1 MMPEMKKSRVRLS
14 ASPQEMIINSEMERM
29 SKVSR
34 LIYIF
39 FSNQIILIK
48 EIDVHFSKKKDSNIF
63 FKSLN

>member
-34 LIYIF
+34 PIYIY
-39 FSNQIILIK
+39 FSNQIILIE
-48 EIDVHFSKKKDSNIF
+48 EIDVHFSKKKRFKYIF
-63 FKSLN
+63 